1 MGTILDPTRHWLG
14 GMRALAMFCGAQLAL
29 TVVSQ
34 PPDDVAAFVFAGSGL
49 TDTMAGLMLSASAI
63 DDAMWL
69 GVLVDALL

>member
-1 MGTILDPTRHWLG
+1 ML
-14 GMRALAMFCGAQLAL
+14 CGAQLAL

-34 PPDDVAAFVFAGSGL
+34 LPDDGAALVFASIGM